1 MNQANENNGQMILV
15 VNDIEA
21 TRKSIE
27 VLLTS
32 DGYCIKTAKNE
43 QKAAHAARFNHPD
56 LMLVSLD
63 GKTDDVIAGVCR
75 IRKSAALSENVPV
88 IIFCADEVKEGDEVN
103 VERNIY
109 LTCPDNFNQ
118 LRNFI
123 SRLLQ
128 KSQDQG
134 KLTVEKKI
142 ITPEVFGTHF

>member
-1 MNQANENNGQMILV
+1 MILV

-21 TRKSIE
+21 TRKSIK
-27 VLLTS
+27 VLLTG

-43 QKAAHAARFNHPD
+43 QKAAHTARVNHPD

-75 IRKSAALSENVPV
+75 IRERAVLGENVPV
-88 IIFCADEVKEGDEVN
+88 IIFCADEVKEGDEVKF
-103 VERNIY
+103 ERNIY

-123 SRLLQ
+123 SRLLWQFQ
-128 KSQDQG
+128 KA
-134 KLTVEKKI
+134 V
-142 ITPEVFGTHF
+142 